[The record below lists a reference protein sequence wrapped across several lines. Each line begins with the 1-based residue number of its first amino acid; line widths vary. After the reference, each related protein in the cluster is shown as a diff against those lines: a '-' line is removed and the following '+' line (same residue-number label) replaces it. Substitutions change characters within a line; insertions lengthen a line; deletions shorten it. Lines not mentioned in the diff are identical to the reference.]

1 MFSSLFKS
9 KKKSVEPKI
18 DKKVYAV
25 VALLCEAA
33 MIDEEFGENE
43 KQVIIKILKDQ
54 FQIKDPDEISDIF
67 KTTLANL
74 EESGDLVSYT
84 REVKDNW
91 KLEDRVNVIEML
103 WSVCLV
109 DGKVEPY
116 EDMLIRKVAGLLY
129 VGDRDK
135 NLAKKIAKEKL

>member
-91 KLEDRVNVIEML
+91 KLEDRVNIIEML

>member
-9 KKKSVEPKI
+9 KKKSAEPKI

-54 FQIKDPDEISDIF
+54 FQIKDPDEISNIF
-67 KTTLANL
+67 KTALANL

-91 KLEDRVNVIEML
+91 KLEDRVNIIEML

>member
-1 MFSSLFKS
+1 MFNSLFKT
-9 KKKSVEPKI
+9 KKKSAESKI

-43 KQVIIKILKDQ
+43 KKVIIKILKDQ
-54 FQIKDPDEISDIF
+54 FQIKDPDEINDIF

-84 REVKDNW
+84 REVKNNW

-103 WSVCLV
+103 WRVCLV

-129 VGDRDK
+129 VGDREK

>member
-1 MFSSLFKS
+1 MFNSLFKT
-9 KKKSVEPKI
+9 KKKSAESKI

-43 KQVIIKILKDQ
+43 KKVIIKILKDQ
-54 FQIKDPDEISDIF
+54 FQIKDPDEINDIF

-84 REVKDNW
+84 REVKNNW

-103 WSVCLV
+103 WRVCLV

-129 VGDRDK
+129 VGDREK
-135 NLAKKIAKEKL
+135 NLAKKIAREKL

>member
-1 MFSSLFKS
+1 
-9 KKKSVEPKI
+9 
-18 DKKVYAV
+18 
-25 VALLCEAA
+25 

-43 KQVIIKILKDQ
+43 KKVIIKILKDQ
-54 FQIKDPDEISDIF
+54 FQIKDPDEINDIF

-84 REVKDNW
+84 REVKNNW

-103 WSVCLV
+103 WRVCLV

-129 VGDRDK
+129 VGDREK

>member
-1 MFSSLFKS
+1 MFNSLFKN
-9 KKKSVEPKI
+9 KKKSEEPKI

-43 KQVIIKILKDQ
+43 KQVIVKILKEQ
-54 FQIKDPDEISDIF
+54 FQIKDPDKINDIF
-67 KTTLANL
+67 KTTLTNL

-84 REVKDNW
+84 KEVKDNW

>member
-1 MFSSLFKS
+1 MFNSLFKT
-9 KKKSVEPKI
+9 KKKSAESKI

-43 KQVIIKILKDQ
+43 KKVIIKILKDQ
-54 FQIKDPDEISDIF
+54 FQIKDADEINDIF

-84 REVKDNW
+84 REVKNNW

-103 WSVCLV
+103 WRVCLV

-129 VGDRDK
+129 VGDREK
-135 NLAKKIAKEKL
+135 NLAKKIAREKL

>member
-1 MFSSLFKS
+1 MFNSLFKS
-9 KKKSVEPKI
+9 KKKPAESKT

-33 MIDEEFGENE
+33 MIDEEFGANE

-54 FQIKDPDEISDIF
+54 FKIKDPDEINDIF

-129 VGDRDK
+129 VGDREK
-135 NLAKKIAKEKL
+135 NLAKKIAREKL

>member
-9 KKKSVEPKI
+9 KKKSAEPKI

-54 FQIKDPDEISDIF
+54 FQIKDPDEISNIF
-67 KTTLANL
+67 KTALDNL

-91 KLEDRVNVIEML
+91 KLEDRVNIIEML

>member
-1 MFSSLFKS
+1 MFNSLFKN
-9 KKKSVEPKI
+9 KKKSEEPGI

-43 KQVIIKILKDQ
+43 KQVIVKILKEQ
-54 FQIKDPDEISDIF
+54 FQIKDPDKINDIF
-67 KTTLANL
+67 KTTLASL

-129 VGDRDK
+129 VGDREK

>member
-1 MFSSLFKS
+1 MFNSLFKT
-9 KKKSVEPKI
+9 KKKSAESKI

-33 MIDEEFGENE
+33 MIDEEFGANE

-54 FQIKDPDEISDIF
+54 FKIKDPDEINDIF

-129 VGDRDK
+129 VGDREK